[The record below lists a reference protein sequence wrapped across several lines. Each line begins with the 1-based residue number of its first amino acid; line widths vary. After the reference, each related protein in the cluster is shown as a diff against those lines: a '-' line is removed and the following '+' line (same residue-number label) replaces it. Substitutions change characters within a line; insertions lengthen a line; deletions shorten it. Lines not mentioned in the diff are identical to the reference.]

1 MGTVSIFVPIP
12 KVTKLELIFKD
23 QVYLAGETID
33 GKVVLELNEPL
44 FLYSVKLKIS
54 GKGFVEWI
62 GESEENLDYT
72 RKIHCS
78 NREDYFH
85 HIFTLWGA
93 DHDAEGLEQAL
104 DAGSHVFQFSHKLDN
119 ALPSSFSGSHGKI
132 HYYVR
137 AFCTATGGTLAQVEK
152 TLNVQETFNLNL
164 DPSNKMLTVPPTFS
178 ISIFETLPFYFPR
191 DSDTICSLYLQLPLL
206 LTAEKEI
213 SYWCWKVPGIS
224 MNVTVDKS
232 GFVPGEDIIITS
244 EIDNRTVRFLRLISY
259 SIGTEIKY
267 KAFVQ
272 EALCDH
278 YREFIEKSEL
288 KKMEAMIE
296 APPRQVTKI
305 LGSLQL
311 PKPMFISDMSRCKI
325 ISITYQL
332 QVTIPIPAHH
342 ISVTASAPIK
352 IGTTPVH
359 ISL

>member
-1 MGTVSIFVPIP
+1 MGTVSVFVPIP
-12 KVTKLELIFKD
+12 KVTKLELVFKD

-44 FLYSVKLKIS
+44 FLYSVKLKIA

-62 GESEENLDYT
+62 GEADENLDYT

-93 DHDAEGLEQAL
+93 DHDAEGLEQTL
-104 DAGSHVFQFSHKLDN
+104 EAGPHVFQFSYKLEDT
-119 ALPSSFSGSHGKI
+119 LPSSFSGSHGKI
-132 HYYVR
+132 RYYVR
-137 AFCTATGGTLAQVEK
+137 AFCTAIGGTLAQVEK
-152 TLNVQETFNLNL
+152 ILKIQETFNLNL
-164 DPSNKMLTVPPTFS
+164 DPSNK
-178 ISIFETLPFYFPR
+178 
-191 DSDTICSLYLQLPLL
+191 LPLK

-213 SYWCWKVPGIS
+213 SYWCWKMPGIS

-244 EIDNRTVRFLRLISY
+244 EIDNRTMRFLRIICY
-259 SIGTEIKY
+259 SIGAEIKY

-288 KKMEAMIE
+288 KKMEAVIE
-296 APPRQVTKI
+296 APPRRVTKI

-325 ISITYQL
+325 ISISYQL
-332 QVTIPIPAHH
+332 QVTIPIPAYHV
-342 ISVTASAPIK
+342 SVSASAPIK
-352 IGTTPVH
+352 IGTIPVH

>member
-1 MGTVSIFVPIP
+1 MGTVSVFVPIP

-62 GESEENLDYT
+62 GESEENFDYT

-93 DHDAEGLEQAL
+93 DYDAEGLEQAL
-104 DAGSHVFQFSHKLDN
+104 DAGPHVFQFSHKLDD

-132 HYYVR
+132 RYYVR

-152 TLNVQETFNLNL
+152 ILNVQETFNLNL
-164 DPSNKMLTVPPTFS
+164 DPSNK
-178 ISIFETLPFYFPR
+178 
-191 DSDTICSLYLQLPLL
+191 LPLL
-206 LTAEKEI
+206 FTAEKEI

-224 MNVTVDKS
+224 MNITVDKS

-325 ISITYQL
+325 ISIAYQL